1 MDDHREIIIRPL
13 LTEKMSLLGETQR
26 KYAFQVA
33 IRSNKIEIKKAI
45 QNKFDVEVK
54 KVATMRRKGKNK
66 RTTVRSG
73 GRVIR
78 TQGRRSNWKRAV
90 ITLKEGFTI
99 DLLKGEVT
107 G

>member
-26 KYAFQVA
+26 KYAFQVS

-45 QNKFDVEVK
+45 QKKFDVEVK
-54 KVATMRRKGKNK
+54 KVATMRRKGKIK

-90 ITLKEGFTI
+90 ITLKQGFTI
-99 DLLKGEVT
+99 DLFKGEVT